1 MMKIWYSLLLTLCCS
16 PALAQTAL
24 EQLKTFTAST
34 KSARGEFTQRVV
46 KTGVPGSPATGNF
59 AFSRPGKFRWVYV
72 KPYEQSLIADGE
84 KLWIYDKDLN
94 QVTIKKLGTALG
106 ESPAAIL
113 FGSNDL
119 EKNFN
124 LKDAGSRDGL
134 VWLEATPKAR
144 DATFERVAIG
154 FRNGVP
160 EAMEMRDAFGQL
172 SLLSFR
178 NIVRNPSLDANEFS
192 FEVPRGADVFN
203 Q

>member
-1 MMKIWYSLLLTLCCS
+1 MKYSLFLCG
-16 PALAQTAL
+16 ALFFSAQATAQNAL
-24 EQLKTFTAST
+24 EQLKSFTANT

-46 KTGVPGSPATGNF
+46 KNGQPGNPATGSF

-72 KPYEQSLIADGE
+72 KPYEQSLVADGDR
-84 KLWIYDKDLN
+84 LWIYDKDLN

-119 EKNFN
+119 EKSFN
-124 LKDAGSRDGL
+124 LKEAGQRDGL
-134 VWLEATPKAR
+134 AWLEATPKAK
-144 DATFERVAIG
+144 DGSFERVTIG
-154 FRNGVP
+154 FRHGVP

-178 NIVRNPSLDANEFS
+178 NIVRNPTLDTSEFS
-192 FEVPRGADVFN
+192 FEPPRGADIFN

>member
-46 KTGVPGSPATGNF
+46 KGGAPGNPATGNF

>member
-1 MMKIWYSLLLTLCCS
+1 MMKIWYSLLFTLCCT
-16 PALAQTAL
+16 PAWAQTAL

-46 KTGVPGSPATGNF
+46 KSGAPGNPATGNF
-59 AFSRPGKFRWVYV
+59 AFSRPGKFRWIYI

-94 QVTIKKLGTALG
+94 QVTIKKLGAALG

-124 LKDAGSRDGL
+124 LKEAGTRDGL

-144 DATFERVAIG
+144 DATFEHVAIG
-154 FRNGVP
+154 FRNGAP

-178 NIVRNPSLDANEFS
+178 NIVRNPSLDAAEFS
-192 FEVPRGADVFN
+192 FETPKGADVFH